1 MKPSRY
7 NHFFPYSDAQSI
19 AYNARSNS
27 LALIEKENLEAYN
40 DFCEHGKKLP
50 SELADNLKKGFFVIE
65 DFVDELESLQFTMLQ
80 SRYNTQYLGL
90 TLAPTN
96 DCNFACTYCYE
107 KNSLSSKYMSQEVQD
122 KIVEMLESRKK
133 VISHFSVAWYGGEP
147 LMAFDVVE
155 SLSKRLIEICNEND
169 ITYSAFM
176 ISNGYLLSRDILL
189 KLPELEIKSMQIT
202 IDGTEEVHNR
212 NRPLIDGSK
221 TFDTII
227 KNLIN
232 NYDVIPKISLRINV
246 DKSNVDAGRDIYQL
260 LKENSILEKIT
271 PYYGMIHN
279 MEDREDDGCLRT
291 CDFAEISYDFANKSS
306 DKSQHN
312 IVQYP
317 SLKSNYCGADRLG
330 GYLIDA
336 EGYLY
341 KCWHDLG
348 VPDKRIGSL
357 VKKDYHPINNTYFEY
372 MLFDPTLKEPCKD
385 CNLLPVCMGGCP
397 SMRLTGNVERCTNH
411 KYVLEKCLLNA
422 TASIKAKRETAKSNS

>member
-7 NHFFPYSDAQSI
+7 NHFFPYSDTQSI
-19 AYNARSNS
+19 AYNAYSNS
-27 LALIEKENLEAYN
+27 LALIDNDKLEAYN
-40 DFCEHGKKLP
+40 NFCEHGK
-50 SELADNLKKGFFVIE
+50 ELSPELTEDLKKGFFIIE
-65 DFVDELESLQFTMLQ
+65 DFADELESLQFNMLQ

-107 KNSLSSKYMSQEVQD
+107 KNALSSKYMTQEVQD

-133 VISHFSVAWYGGEP
+133 AISYFSVAWYGGEP
-147 LMAFDVVE
+147 LMAFEIVE
-155 SLSKRLIEICNEND
+155 SLSKRFIEICKEND

-176 ISNGYLLSRDILL
+176 ISNGYLLSHDILI

-202 IDGTEEVHNR
+202 IDGNEDVHNR
-212 NRPLIDGSK
+212 NRPLVDGGK
-221 TFDTII
+221 TYDTIM

-232 NYDVIPKISLRINV
+232 NYDIIPKISLRINV

-260 LKENSILEKIT
+260 LKENSMLEKVT

-279 MEDREDDGCLRT
+279 MEDSEDEGCLRT
-291 CDFAEISYDFANKSS
+291 CDFAEISYDFANELT

-317 SLKSNYCGADRLG
+317 SLKSNYCGADRLS

-336 EGYLY
+336 EGYVY

-348 VPDKRIGSL
+348 VPNKRIGSL
-357 VKKDYHPINNTYFEY
+357 VEDFRHINNTYFEY

-397 SMRLTGNVERCTNH
+397 SMRLTGDIDRCTNH

-422 TASIKAKRETAKSNS
+422 TASIKAKREADKSNS